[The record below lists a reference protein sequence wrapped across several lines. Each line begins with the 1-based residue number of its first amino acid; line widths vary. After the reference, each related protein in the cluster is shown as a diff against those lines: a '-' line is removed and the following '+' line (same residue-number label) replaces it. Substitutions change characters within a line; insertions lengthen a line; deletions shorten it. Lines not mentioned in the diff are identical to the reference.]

1 MLPLSLKRFRDLL
14 WEEMMFKYSYDAL
27 VYFGED
33 IATSIERVARFG
45 YDAIEL
51 VGEPDAHDWE
61 RVRRL
66 TTDAG
71 IGVSSICS
79 IYTGAA
85 RDLTNADV
93 SNREKAVSYSKRV
106 ADFAA
111 ATGAPIMII
120 APSPVGKMAPE
131 SAPEQEWAWAAE
143 GIQAVAD
150 HAATQNVQLCIEA
163 WNRYE
168 THFINRIS
176 QALDLMKAVDRP
188 NVGVMGDTFHM
199 NIDDPDIAGAVREAG
214 DKMIHI
220 HFADSNRA
228 APGQGHTDFV
238 PVMQALKDVGY
249 KGHITFELLPAGSDP
264 FATLRKGGGRE
275 FYDDYTQQAIQ
286 TIKALEGQLV

>member
-1 MLPLSLKRFRDLL
+1 
-14 WEEMMFKYSYDAL
+14 MFKYSYDAL
-27 VYFGED
+27 VYFGEP
-33 IATSIERVARFG
+33 IGTSIERVARFG

-51 VGEPDAHDWE
+51 VGEPDNHNWDD
-61 RVRRL
+61 VRRR
-66 TTDAG
+66 TADAG

-79 IYTGAA
+79 IYTGPE
-85 RDLTNADV
+85 RDLTNASA
-93 SNREKAVSYSKRV
+93 SNRQKAVDYSKRV

-111 ATGAPIMII
+111 ATGAPIMIV
-120 APSPVGKMAPE
+120 APSVVGKMAPE
-131 SAPEQEWAWAAE
+131 SAPEQEWAWAIE

-150 HAATQNVQLCIEA
+150 HAAAQNVQLCIEA

-168 THFINRIS
+168 THFINRIP
-176 QALDLMKAVDRP
+176 QAVDLMRDVGRP

-199 NIDDPDIAGAVREAG
+199 NIDDPDIAGAVRDAG
-214 DKMIHI
+214 AAMIHI

-228 APGQGHTDFV
+228 APGQGHTNFV

-275 FYDDYTQQAIQ
+275 FYDNYTQQAIQ